1 MKKALYILIPLG
13 LVFFNAA
20 AQRPPAISSPDINPD
35 HSITFRYYSRTAQKV
50 MLRGEFLTSPLPM
63 SKDTSGIWSI
73 TVPPVKPDI
82 YPYSFKVDSVELADP
97 NNTNIF
103 ANERFKRSI
112 IDIPGDTPLIHSL
125 QNVPHGKISFTW
137 S

>member
-1 MKKALYILIPLG
+1 MKKALYTLTALG
-13 LVFFNAA
+13 FVFFNAA

-50 MLRGEFLTSPLPM
+50 TLRGEFLTSSLAM

-82 YPYSFKVDSVELADP
+82 
-97 NNTNIF
+97 I
-103 ANERFKRSI
+103 
-112 IDIPGDTPLIHSL
+112 LIVL
-125 QNVPHGKISFTW
+125 G
-137 S
+137 